1 MRTSQRST
9 LNISL
14 PSLGMVKGAHDV
26 SAELRG
32 SWQSGLLVEHSR
44 LDRSV
49 SGGSLHTPHLNGHRG
64 LVVLF
69 FVFRFVFLFF
79 KYKHT
84 MTERM
89 GKKAI
94 VNVSKFLE
102 DGRQMVITRRVAEK
116 AEG

>member
-1 MRTSQRST
+1 MCLLS
-9 LNISL
+9 
-14 PSLGMVKGAHDV
+14 
-26 SAELRG
+26 
-32 SWQSGLLVEHSR
+32 SGEA
-44 LDRSV
+44 
-49 SGGSLHTPHLNGHRG
+49 GSLDFWLNTVDWTEVFLEAPSIHPTLMAIVGWFFCF
-64 LVVLF
+64 VLF
-69 FVFRFVFLFF
+69 CFFF

-102 DGRQMVITRRVAEK
+102 DGRQMVITRRVADK